1 MRDVSGEREE
11 KEKKEMEKGK
21 ERRRETMEEVWVRE
35 LMGGELWGR
44 REPGVR
50 EEQR

>member
-1 MRDVSGEREE
+1 MRDVSGEGEE

-21 ERRRETMEEVWVRE
+21 ERRETMEEVWVRE

-44 REPGVR
+44 REPGAC
-50 EEQR
+50 EDQR